1 MTPLV
6 SLQQLIDTLRS
17 STVPTQAAK
26 ALVEFLT
33 PAAIGLFSADDAIEV
48 LENIPQS
55 RFEICQWIET
65 ARWIDWTTPKEVSP
79 AKPLDGLPRDLS
91 ARIIPLRSQSQV
103 YGVLWISKNA
113 AHSDDIILLLT
124 ALFTERL
131 QFLRQMTSE
140 APVAYDTNAKA
151 LEDTRR
157 LLESLSQQNARL
169 SAAASVSQALISHT
183 DLDQLMAT
191 VTAQIARQFRYRIV
205 QILLLSEDQTG
216 LRCVTAHGPEGLL
229 NPTIVNNWL
238 SLTENSLS
246 TWVIQNKQAVI
257 VNDVARDPR
266 FHAGILVD
274 EVASEMVMPLQAAG
288 QILGVLC
295 IDSENLNAFSGKDAE
310 LMQTIADQLAI
321 AIYNARLFNEVRARA
336 QDLAALTEVSLLV
349 NATLDIEELANRVYE
364 ASQRVQKADMF
375 QFAVY
380 EPTQGMLHLYIF
392 ESDQAPRRESR
403 KCDVHHDLISQMIAQ
418 STPVFWRNESERAV
432 TREYFTLPDE
442 LPLSFLGIP
451 MITKEKVVGAL
462 TSQANYADAFD
473 ENDLQVMLTFA
484 NSAAVAI
491 ENANLLT
498 AEQKRRKV
506 ADTLMDVAQVVN
518 SSLHPQEVLDSI
530 LEQLQL
536 VVSYDCAT
544 VMLPLAD
551 HDEGITLVVQATR
564 GFPADFLRSELT
576 FPTDGLVAQVYR
588 SQQPIIVGDV
598 SLHPGWRSG
607 LSTPLTRQTRS
618 WIGVPMIFHDRVIGV
633 ITIDKFDVDFY
644 ADADAATSFAMARQA
659 AIAIENARLHA
670 EVQDNLRVMQKR
682 ARRLAAMHRISALVS
697 ATLDRDIVLKTAA
710 QFLTEMFD
718 IDHCGI
724 VLWDNYEKYQTL
736 SNGVVAAEYPDTG
749 IIGAPIN
756 LQGDAIFEKL
766 IHGDKTI
773 AIEDINHP
781 IEVESVDSTTRE
793 MWARVGVRSLLLAPM
808 VAQDRVIGSIG
819 LDSIRSR
826 RVFSLGD
833 REALMTVAGQVA
845 MAINNAA
852 LYEQAVIAN
861 KLKSEFLANISH
873 ELRTPLNAIIGYS
886 ELLLNGM
893 YGTLTEKQ
901 NDRLT
906 RVHRGGKH
914 LLELINDVLDLS
926 KIEAGQMELAL
937 AALDLSNLIQDV
949 VTNVTP
955 QVEGKGLA
963 LMLNVA
969 GNLPLV
975 NADQSRIKQVLIN
988 LLGNAVKFTHKGGV
1002 TVNAQAMTILE
1013 GNVLNT
1019 GPMPPSQLNVPDGRW
1034 MVISV
1039 RDTGIGISSENQRI
1053 IFDAFRQGDG
1063 STVREYEGTGLGLA
1077 IAQKLITMHG
1087 GYIWVESEMEE
1098 GSVFYILLP
1107 SHEDTSAGF
1116 EHPEVVED
1124 KRAVILVLDDDPAAL
1139 QLIRDYLDER
1149 VYQVIVTRNPNE
1161 AIELAYRLRP
1171 QAIITDIMMAGMSG
1185 WDVLRSL
1192 KLNARTAHIPVIIIS
1207 VTEQQATAFQLGATE
1222 YLVKPFARQDLVD
1235 ILERRIQRE
1244 ISGP

>member
-1 MTPLV
+1 MTQVV
-6 SLQQLIDTLRS
+6 SIQQLIDTLRKS
-17 STVPTQAAK
+17 SVPAQAAMT
-26 ALVEFLT
+26 LVEFLS
-33 PAAIGLFSADDAIEV
+33 PAAIGLFSADGAIEV
-48 LENIPQS
+48 WENLPPHRLKI
-55 RFEICQWIET
+55 RQWLQT
-65 ARWIDWTTPKEVSP
+65 VRWIDWTAPREVSP
-79 AKPLDGLPRDLS
+79 ANPVYGLPSNITSRV
-91 ARIIPLRSQSQV
+91 IPLRFEARV
-103 YGVLWISKNA
+103 YGVLWVAENPSR
-113 AHSDDIILLLT
+113 SDDIILLLS

-131 QFLRQMTSE
+131 HALHQTNSE
-140 APVAYDTNAKA
+140 SLIAYDTSAKDA
-151 LEDTRR
+151 DDTRR

-183 DLDQLMAT
+183 DLDELMAT
-191 VTAQIARQFRYRIV
+191 VTAQISTQFQYRIV

-216 LRCVTAHGPEGLL
+216 LRCVTAHGSEGPLDA
-229 NPTIVNNWL
+229 TKVNNWL
-238 SLTENSLS
+238 PLSDNSLS
-246 TWVIQNKQAVI
+246 AWVIQRKQAVI
-257 VNDVARDPR
+257 VNDVTKDSR
-266 FHAGILVD
+266 FRAGILIK
-274 EVASEMVMPLQAAG
+274 EIAAEMVMPLQSAG

-295 IDSENLNAFSGKDAE
+295 IDSERLNAFSSKDAE

-380 EPTQGMLHLYIF
+380 EPTQSMLHLYIF
-392 ESDQAPRRESR
+392 EADKFPRRESR
-403 KCDVHHDLISQMIAQ
+403 LCDVHHDLISQMIAQ

-432 TREYFTLPDE
+432 TREYFTLPDD
-442 LPLSFLGIP
+442 LPMSFLGIP

-498 AEQKRRKV
+498 AEQKRRKI

-544 VMLPLAD
+544 IMLPLAD
-551 HDEGITLVVQATR
+551 HDEGISLVVQATR
-564 GFPADFLRSELT
+564 GFPTDFLRSELT
-576 FPTDGLVAQVYR
+576 FPPDGLVAQVYR
-588 SQQPIIVGDV
+588 SQQPVIVGDV

-607 LSTPLTRQTRS
+607 LSTPITRQTRS
-618 WIGVPMIFHDRVIGV
+618 WIGVPMIFHERVIGI
-633 ITIDKFDVDFY
+633 ITIDNFVVDFY
-644 ADADAATSFAMARQA
+644 ADSDAMTAFAMARQA

-682 ARRLAAMHRISALVS
+682 ARRLAAMHRISALIS
-697 ATLDRDIVLKTAA
+697 ATLDRDTVLKTAA

-724 VLWDNYEKYQTL
+724 VLWDDYDKQQPT
-736 SNGVVAAEYPDTG
+736 SDGVVAAEYPETG
-749 IIGAPIN
+749 IIGLPIN

-773 AIEDINHP
+773 AIEDVNHP
-781 IEVESVDSTTRE
+781 IEVESIDPTTRE
-793 MWARVGVRSLLLAPM
+793 RWAKVGVRSLLLAPM

-826 RVFSLGD
+826 RVFTWGD

-852 LYEQAVIAN
+852 LYAQAVIAN

-937 AALDLSNLIQDV
+937 APLDLSNLIQDV

-963 LMLNVA
+963 LMLNVGA
-969 GNLPLV
+969 NLPLV

-1002 TVNAQAMTILE
+1002 TVNAQSMTILE

-1019 GPMPPSQLNVPDGRW
+1019 GPMPPSQLNVSDGRW

-1039 RDTGIGISSENQRI
+1039 RDTGIGINPENQRI

-1087 GYIWVESEMEE
+1087 GHIWVESEMGE
-1098 GSVFYILLP
+1098 GSVFHILLP
-1107 SHEDTSAGF
+1107 SHEDTTAGF
-1116 EHPEVVED
+1116 EHPEVIED
-1124 KRAVILVLDDDPAAL
+1124 KRAIILVLDDDPAAL
-1139 QLIRDYLDER
+1139 QLIRDYLDEK
-1149 VYQVIVTRNPNE
+1149 VYQVVVTRNPNE

-1171 QAIITDIMMAGMSG
+1171 QAILTDVMMAGMSG

-1207 VTEQQATAFQLGATE
+1207 VTEQQSTAFQLGATE
-1222 YLVKPFARQDLVD
+1222 YLVKPFARQSL
-1235 ILERRIQRE
+1235 IEMLERHIQRE
-1244 ISGP
+1244 ISGL